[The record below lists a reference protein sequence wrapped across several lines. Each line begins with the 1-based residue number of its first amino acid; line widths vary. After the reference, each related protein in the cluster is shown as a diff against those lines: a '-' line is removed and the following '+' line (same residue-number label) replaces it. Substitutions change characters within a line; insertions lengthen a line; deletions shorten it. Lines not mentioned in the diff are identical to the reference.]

1 MKDTFEI
8 GDKVVLKEMYRGIT
22 GWLDADAVYTVIKV
36 EKATASGS
44 SLIYTDS
51 DVGTY
56 EYKLELYKP
65 KEVLTLKEQIEV
77 AKSLIGKRIKSR
89 VSNTYGTVQKF
100 DIFSGV
106 DEFVNKATANFTLV
120 KDAFDYQSVVVVLQG
135 GWEDGIKMVYPISIH
150 KEDIP
155 KIENSVTINGY
166 ESVDNGDYVE
176 FGCARISKISL
187 RYAQQ
192 FMENYEVYNTE
203 SNKNLTSIKI
213 GNGEFTLKDINT
225 LLS

>member
-8 GDKVVLKEMYRGIT
+8 GDKVVLKEMYSGVT
-22 GWLDADAVYTVIKV
+22 SWLDVDTVYTVSHITWDTPVDK
-36 EKATASGS
+36 
-44 SLIYTDS
+44 SLIYTNGPS
-51 DVGTY
+51 GTY
-56 EYKLELYKP
+56 AYKLELYKP

-89 VSNTYGTVQKF
+89 VNNTYGVVQKF

-106 DEFVNKATANFTLV
+106 DEFVNKSISKFTLV
-120 KDAFDYQSVVVVLQG
+120 KEAFDYQSVVVVLVG
-135 GWEDGIKMVYPISIH
+135 VWEDGVKMLYPISIH

-155 KIENSVTINGY
+155 KIENAVTINGY
-166 ESVDNGDYVE
+166 VSVDKGDYVE
-176 FGCARISKISL
+176 FGCARISKASL

-192 FMENYEVYNTE
+192 FMENYEVYNSE